1 MILSSG
7 QYKRKRMA
15 NFLYAIAVVLVIVW
29 LIGFIGLAA
38 GGMIHALLLI
48 AVIAVLLN
56 IIVGSRRNI

>member
-1 MILSSG
+1 
-7 QYKRKRMA
+7 MA